1 MSDPQ
6 APAAFADGVCLPGAA
21 CIALCEALP
30 RAADLDSAM
39 HIVEGV
45 RHDLLGDGLLTVNM
59 RIAPA
64 AEIPND
70 QVVLQRA
77 WSSDPLAYPPGGRK
91 HKIMTEWSRQ
101 LLQNGQVYVG
111 EGDVDLAQAFDDH
124 ALITSLGLH
133 CVVNVP
139 LLDKNRNCF
148 ATFNVLGR
156 RTFWRDD
163 EVLLV
168 RLLATLAA
176 PAIQRAVRHAS
187 KAVSATARLSEVHA
201 PTPN

>member
-1 MSDPQ
+1 
-6 APAAFADGVCLPGAA
+6 
-21 CIALCEALP
+21 
-30 RAADLDSAM
+30 M

-187 KAVSATARLSEVHA
+187 MAVSATARLSEVHA